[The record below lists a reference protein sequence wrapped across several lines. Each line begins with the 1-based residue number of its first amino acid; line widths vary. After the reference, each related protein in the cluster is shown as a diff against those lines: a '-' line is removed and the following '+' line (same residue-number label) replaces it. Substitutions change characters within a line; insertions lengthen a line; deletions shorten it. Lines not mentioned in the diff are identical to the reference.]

1 MEEYIKIIESIIPD
15 LIKTELVSESSN
27 KVFKIEKQDGEV
39 LYAKF
44 YQNNSSHIDNELK
57 LYSLV
62 DNKYLKDV
70 TYQSEEYN
78 MAIFKELKGKTL
90 DELNEE
96 EILKYSSV
104 IVDSV
109 YDYINTI
116 SKNKA
121 DGYGFLDRN
130 LNGKFKEFK
139 EFLILRQDETSSQLN
154 DYKML
159 SVLDKIIFE
168 KYNNIIVPDN
178 SIIPID
184 TNMKNVMV
192 TDKEEIKFI
201 DPGEMISGPVL
212 MAYGD
217 FTAHCYKTKFY
228 DELIQK
234 LNLNE
239 TDEKLLRIYAIFSSL
254 NILAFLSKLG
264 VDNLDKVIPYGNK
277 YSFYDLIYD
286 HLDHLDISE
295 NYVKKYNIIKRK

>member
-1 MEEYIKIIESIIPD
+1 MEEYIKIIKSIIPD
-15 LIKTELVSESSN
+15 SIKIELVSESSN
-27 KVFKIEKQDGEV
+27 KVFRIEKQNGEV

-57 LYSLV
+57 LYNLV
-62 DNKYLKDV
+62 DNKYLKEV
-70 TYQSEEYN
+70 VYQSDIHN
-78 MAIFKELKGKTL
+78 MAVFKELNGKTL
-90 DELNEE
+90 DELTEE
-96 EILKYSSV
+96 EIIKYSSV
-104 IVDSV
+104 IIDSV
-109 YDYINTI
+109 CNYIDSI
-116 SKNKA
+116 SKNKTS
-121 DGYGFLDRN
+121 GYGFLDTN
-130 LNGKFKEFK
+130 LNGKYNDFKQ
-139 EFLILRQDETSSQLN
+139 FLQIRQDETSSQL
-154 DYKML
+154 YKYEML
-159 SVLDKIIFE
+159 SSLDKIIFE
-168 KYNNIIVPDN
+168 NYSSIIVPDN

-192 TDKEEIKFI
+192 TNKEEIKFI

-228 DELIQK
+228 DELLKK

-264 VDNLDKVIPYGNK
+264 VENLDKVIPYGNR

-286 HLDHLDISE
+286 HLDHLNISE
-295 NYVKKYNIIKRK
+295 SYVKKYIGNK